1 MCIACVLHVWVHIME
16 PMRQFEATL
25 VPSSVPLSASVCVC
39 VCGRG
44 QRGRIGLQTERKR
57 DKSKQCCKRK
67 VKELGREVEKR
78 ERERGEGH

>member
-16 PMRQFEATL
+16 PIRQFEATL

-39 VCGRG
+39 VCGVCVCVCVCGRG

-57 DKSKQCCKRK
+57 AM
-67 VKELGREVEKR
+67 L
-78 ERERGEGH
+78 